1 MMFNQI
7 MRFWIVI
14 VLILCTAYFVTQ
26 RKIHPRLMHNSM
38 VDRIQHPLDHRLRY
52 RIDDIDPRF
61 NLTNHQVKQLLQEAA
76 DIWQK
81 GTMQSLFVYDPNA
94 QLRINLI
101 YDERQAES
109 LARKQEIKIIENS
122 RQYTDAEYQK
132 IRRLEQ
138 QLEQAKHQL
147 QMYQDNYQTK
157 VAQYNQTI
165 QALNQSRN
173 TLTEPSR
180 MKLNEYQQQL
190 KQEQLQLQQ
199 QTNQFNAKVEQLNQ
213 QVTYIQSINQQF
225 NQSVDHFN
233 QRFQPRQFDKGLF
246 NGKEINIYE
255 FESDADLRLTL
266 AHELGHALGLPHN
279 QDPKALMYP
288 IMKEQDLNNFRL
300 SSADL
305 ALLNSKSSP

>member
-1 MMFNQI
+1 
-7 MRFWIVI
+7 
-14 VLILCTAYFVTQ
+14 
-26 RKIHPRLMHNSM
+26 
-38 VDRIQHPLDHRLRY
+38 
-52 RIDDIDPRF
+52 
-61 NLTNHQVKQLLQEAA
+61 
-76 DIWQK
+76 
-81 GTMQSLFVYDPNA
+81 
-94 QLRINLI
+94 
-101 YDERQAES
+101 
-109 LARKQEIKIIENS
+109 
-122 RQYTDAEYQK
+122 
-132 IRRLEQ
+132 
-138 QLEQAKHQL
+138 
-147 QMYQDNYQTK
+147 
-157 VAQYNQTI
+157 
-165 QALNQSRN
+165 
-173 TLTEPSR
+173 

-255 FESDADLRLTL
+255 FQSDADLRLTL